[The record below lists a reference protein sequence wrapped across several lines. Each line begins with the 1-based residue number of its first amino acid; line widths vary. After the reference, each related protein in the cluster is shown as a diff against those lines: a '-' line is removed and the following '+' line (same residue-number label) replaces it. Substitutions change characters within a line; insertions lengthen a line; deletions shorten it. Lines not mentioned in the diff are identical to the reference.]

1 MPICGTCG
9 KAIIF
14 SEDTYRWICK
24 ECKGKHHV
32 SGEEK

>member
-14 SEDTYRWICK
+14 SEDAYRWICK
-24 ECKGKHHV
+24 DCK
-32 SGEEK
+32 SGEHKNDI